1 MPPRNLL
8 ACKSD
13 DREQRAVVPGL
24 RALSSRFT
32 QGQAPDTCGCLYP
45 WTPPGER
52 PPAWRCSRRSPAW
65 TPHPQPL
72 SVCSGPTSSS
82 APPAQSCQAAAT
94 PSKGYWAAAPPS
106 LGTCLGR
113 GHPLPTSQTTPP
125 SRLFHPAGH
134 PCLCTPSP
142 NRSWVP
148 STEAAGPDPGGG
160 GVRPSR
166 APSPGFSCARR
177 GRWCAHSLTSRA
189 RLRASVE
196 LHPAGRGRERRAVA
210 PWFCTKRV
218 PAAARGRDRSAGGT
232 HTPPPWLPPP
242 PSRAA
247 CKLVHPPRTAP
258 PPAGGGV
265 ASAVRCQANRGRGL
279 SLVCPAPR
287 AAARPLAPAR
297 FSLGDN
303 CRRTCE

>member
-1 MPPRNLL
+1 MDPR
-8 ACKSD
+8 
-13 DREQRAVVPGL
+13 RE
-24 RALSSRFT
+24 T
-32 QGQAPDTCGCLYP
+32 
-45 WTPPGER
+45 
-52 PPAWRCSRRSPAW
+52 PAWRRCRRSPAW
-65 TPHPQPL
+65 TSHPQL
-72 SVCSGPTSSS
+72 LRACSGPTSSS
-82 APPAQSCQAAAT
+82 VPPAQSRQAAAN
-94 PSKGYWAAAPPS
+94 PSKGYWATAPPS
-106 LGTCLGR
+106 LRHLSGPWPPLAHLADNPTLAALPPG
-113 GHPLPTSQTTPP
+113 GASLPLHPYPYRSLV
-125 SRLFHPAGH
+125 
-134 PCLCTPSP
+134 PCTKAP
-142 NRSWVP
+142 
-148 STEAAGPDPGGG
+148 GPDPGGG

-210 PWFCTKRV
+210 LWFCTKRV

-232 HTPPPWLPPP
+232 HAPPPRLPPP

-247 CKLVHPPRTAP
+247 CKRVHPPRTAP

-287 AAARPLAPAR
+287 SAARPLAPAR
-297 FSLGDN
+297 FPLADN
-303 CRRTCE
+303 SRRTCE